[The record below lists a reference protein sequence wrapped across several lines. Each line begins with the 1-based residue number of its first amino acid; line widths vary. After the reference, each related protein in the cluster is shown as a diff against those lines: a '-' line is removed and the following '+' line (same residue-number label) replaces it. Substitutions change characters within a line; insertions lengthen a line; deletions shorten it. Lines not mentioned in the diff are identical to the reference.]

1 MKIRFKTVILFLLT
15 LTLFVGGMLMFSYNP
30 HHNSYRLVR
39 AIYSNNMELVNEIIK
54 KHPNSVN
61 TLPSIMP
68 RWWNVLLENR
78 NFFPLQEACHKGNVD
93 MAKLLIKAGADV
105 NSVDP
110 YIGSTPLLMTLASTA
125 ENRFDIAFLLIEY
138 GADINANRRD
148 RQGDSVISESV
159 IFRDTDSEIVRQRGY
174 QLFDYLFANCQ
185 LTDIDWVPILM
196 DSAYFENINAAKA
209 LLDSG
214 VVNINT
220 INSSGQT
227 ALIKA
232 VLGKSKD
239 MVSFL
244 LEKGADK
251 SVKDNDGKTAY
262 DYAVENGNKEI
273 LKLLKH

>member
-1 MKIRFKTVILFLLT
+1 
-15 LTLFVGGMLMFSYNP
+15 
-30 HHNSYRLVR
+30 
-39 AIYSNNMELVNEIIK
+39 MELVNEIIK